1 MQTNFPEGGIINL
14 TINNMDGNHLP
25 SPAPAP
31 PSEGYIPGM
40 GAFHFLTNNL
50 SNEQPS
56 APRGHASAERGRVGQ
71 RLSDENLTSSLNTS
85 MVVEA
90 KQVQTESITCN
101 KVDGNVFL
109 NYVIGDEKYNTRIHS
124 SDYFWEK
131 NKVFFQDD
139 FCMFYRILKDT
150 FEGNTENMFKWSIIQ
165 KNNDKIMIELENTNK
180 FFGFKTTIELEKTES
195 EFNVLRKRILI
206 LEKENEKMCEDI
218 NLLKRA
224 CKGLLENAGEG
235 ET

>member
-31 PSEGYIPGM
+31 EDKRP
-40 GAFHFLTNNL
+40 LRD
-50 SNEQPS
+50 QDRRDR
-56 APRGHASAERGRVGQ
+56 RGHGHQ
-71 RLSDENLTSSLNTS
+71 RYNARHENLTSSINTS

-124 SDYFWEK
+124 NDYFWEK

-180 FFGFKTTIELEKTES
+180 FFGFKTTIELKKTES